1 MTSLLAAPAGRPACS
16 RRRAWALIALTLG
29 WWMLCCTSP
38 ALATA
43 PSGLLVTP
51 ISAAGP
57 ARDYF
62 KLRIPPGQSGRAG
75 TIELR
80 NPTGKTLR
88 VALAPVD
95 GQTLDTLG
103 SAYAPAGSPAHGS
116 TRWLRVGSANV
127 TLAPGG
133 RALVPISI
141 TVPGTAQPGD
151 YLSGVSIEALDQRPQ
166 HTARGRVSIASVDR
180 YAIGVEVSLPGARH
194 PAIEFTGASLAR
206 EPSGLTF
213 LLAARNS
220 GNAIL
225 QGVHGWVRVTRAG
238 HTVLSRPI
246 ETGTFVTASNI
257 AYPVPAFGETPTEGT
272 RYAISAW
279 MRYPGGIARL
289 NTTVSFG
296 HREAVVQQQ
305 YGGPPATQNG
315 TAWWKIALAAGA
327 ILYGL
332 FTTILLLL
340 LLRRRRERPAR
351 NP

>member
-1 MTSLLAAPAGRPACS
+1 MSCWTSSALAA
-16 RRRAWALIALTLG
+16 T
-29 WWMLCCTSP
+29 
-38 ALATA
+38 

-62 KLRIPPGQSGRAG
+62 KLRITPGQSGRAG

-116 TRWLRVGSANV
+116 TRWLRVSSANV
-127 TLAPGG
+127 KLASGG
-133 RALVPISI
+133 MALVPISVA
-141 TVPGTAQPGD
+141 VPRAAAPGD
-151 YLSGVSIEALDQRPQ
+151 YLSGVSIEALDQQPQ

-180 YAIGVEVSLPGARH
+180 YAIGVEVSLPGARR
-194 PAIEFTGASLAR
+194 PAIQFTGATLER

-220 GNAIL
+220 GNVIL
-225 QGVHGWVRVTRAG
+225 QGVHGWVRVTHAG
-238 HTVLSRPI
+238 HTVLSRAL
-246 ETGTFVTASNI
+246 ETGTFVTASKI
-257 AYPVPAFGETPTEGT
+257 AYPVPAFRETPTEGT

-305 YGGPPATQNG
+305 YGGPPATQHG
-315 TAWWKIALAAGA
+315 TSWWKIALVAGA
-327 ILYGL
+327 LLYGL
-332 FTTILLLL
+332 FTTVL
-340 LLRRRRERPAR
+340 LLRRRARPAR
-351 NP
+351 NA